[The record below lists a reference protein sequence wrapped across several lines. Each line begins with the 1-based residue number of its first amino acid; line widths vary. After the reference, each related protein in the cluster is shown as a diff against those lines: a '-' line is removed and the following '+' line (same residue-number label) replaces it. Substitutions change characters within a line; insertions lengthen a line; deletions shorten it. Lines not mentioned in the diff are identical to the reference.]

1 MSGVYAA
8 GCVGWVLPHPPKGR
22 GRIILQVQ
30 TQMGVVQKSQPSI
43 HSVLN
48 NIKFC
53 SFWCKGSAYKVGKR
67 NLFFL
72 RRQRIWEKISTPDS
86 SIHVITE
93 ISNACIKKKKNDV
106 SCSRASK
113 PLAATDHI
121 MCWRSPK
128 GKQTT
133 GKHLSGC
140 KNMFPLN
147 MQVYFSS
154 CNKLH
159 LFDAVSDSFI
169 VFVHILT
176 NLQDWVICNGSH
188 RSLVQINSIL

>member
-1 MSGVYAA
+1 MRYRKASQVYILFLITLNFVLFGVK
-8 GCVGWVLPHPPKGR
+8 VQHTKLER
-22 GRIILQVQ
+22 G
-30 TQMGVVQKSQPSI
+30 TFFFKEAKNMGKNFNPRFQYTCN
-43 HSVLN
+43 H
-48 NIKFC
+48 
-53 SFWCKGSAYKVGKR
+53 WD
-67 NLFFL
+67 FL
-72 RRQRIWEKISTPDS
+72 MP
-86 SIHVITE
+86 
-93 ISNACIKKKKNDV
+93 AFLKKKYDV

-154 CNKLH
+154 CNKVH